1 MRHRLMMA
9 ALVAAA
15 IGAAPRMATAS
26 ECNVDTVIDGDKA
39 FAPTSLFGEPFR
51 GWCYLFGLANCALS

>member
-1 MRHRLMMA
+1 MMA

-26 ECNVDTVIDGDKA
+26 ECNVDTVIDGCDKA
-39 FAPTSLFGEPFR
+39 IPLTSLLAEPLR
-51 GWCYLFGLANCALS
+51 GWCYLFGLANCAASW